1 MTRASGILFTALAT
15 FWVFACVPANA
26 AGGLALNFYDMR
38 CPGVYSAVG
47 NVVEETISKAPTLAA
62 PLLRMHFHDCFVRGC
77 DGSVLLN
84 STKSTQAEKDA
95 APNLSLRGFAVI
107 DAAKAAVENVCPG
120 VVSCADV
127 LALVARDAVHML
139 GGPFWNVP
147 MGRRDGVVSI
157 ANEALTKLPPP
168 TANFTLLRS
177 IFASNGLDVK
187 DLVVLSGAHTIGTS
201 HCSSFSSRL
210 YNFTG
215 NGDMDP
221 SLDKNYAA
229 HLKIVCKPNDNKT
242 IVEMDPGSF
251 RTFDTHYYVNLKK
264 RRGLFHSDDAL
275 LSSSEA
281 EAYVNTELQFP
292 SFFSDFA
299 TSMEKMGT
307 IGVLTGSAGQIRRHC
322 AFTN

>member
-1 MTRASGILFTALAT
+1 
-15 FWVFACVPANA
+15 
-26 AGGLALNFYDMR
+26 MR
-38 CPGVYSAVG
+38 CPGVYSSVG

-84 STKSTQAEKDA
+84 STKSTQAEKEA
-95 APNLSLRGFAVI
+95 SPNLSLRGFAVI
-107 DAAKAAVENVCPG
+107 DAAKATVENVCPG

-139 GGPFWNVP
+139 GGPFWNVL

-229 HLKIVCKPNDNKT
+229 HLKIACKPNDNKT
-242 IVEMDPGSF
+242 IVEMDLGSF

-264 RRGLFHSDDAL
+264 RRGLFHSDDVL
-275 LSSSEA
+275 LSNSEA
-281 EAYVNTELQFP
+281 EAYVNTELQFL

-299 TSMEKMGT
+299 TSMQKMGT
-307 IGVLTGSAGQIRRHC
+307 IGVLTGSAGKIRRHC

>member
-1 MTRASGILFTALAT
+1 
-15 FWVFACVPANA
+15 
-26 AGGLALNFYDMR
+26 MR

-47 NVVEETISKAPTLAA
+47 NVVGETISKAPTLAA
-62 PLLRMHFHDCFVRGC
+62 PLLRMHFHDCFVRVSGC

-95 APNLSLRGFAVI
+95 FPNLSLRGFAVI

-120 VVSCADV
+120 VVSCAD
-127 LALVARDAVHML
+127 AVHML

-157 ANEALTKLPPP
+157 VNEALTKLPPP

-275 LSSSEA
+275 LSSTEA

-292 SFFSDFA
+292 SFLSDFA

-307 IGVLTGSAGQIRRHC
+307 IGVLTGSAGQIQRHC
-322 AFTN
+322 FYKLRGL